1 MKRDL
6 LMMQAYIFRIHRAY
20 RANSAAAAA
29 AAAAAGRPV
38 VLEGSG

>member
-1 MKRDL
+1 
-6 LMMQAYIFRIHRAY
+6 MMQASIFRIHRAY

-29 AAAAAGRPV
+29 AAGRPV